1 MADGSLMDSARAAMK
16 RGLIAFLVV
25 DPIFI
30 AGAVALYPAPVL
42 K

>member
-1 MADGSLMDSARAAMK
+1 MGEGSLMESARAAMK

-25 DPIFI
+25 DLIFI